1 MVYCQLNL
9 KKETT
14 NPNEMK
20 IKDKLVLQGM
30 TQTEADDIEYNNMG
44 AFKTSDKNTHGYYIV
59 KWNGNAYTL
68 QEK

>member
-1 MVYCQLNL
+1 
-9 KKETT
+9 
-14 NPNEMK
+14 MK
-20 IKDKLVLQGM
+20 IKDEIVLQGM